1 MSSQQYP
8 NAVPY
13 GTVWPYL
20 GAYGQWGF
28 RRRSSGRWKDKA
40 IFLQREINDL
50 QAERGLY
57 ERQLA
62 VTAANI
68 GLIKQGNLP
77 SGASA
82 SAAVRPAGALLPGS
96 GAFAWFKGTRPMAAA
111 PVPSV
116 PFAGTAVPV
125 MPAMPL
131 ALPAATGAAVHPQSY
146 SVVSRAPSALM
157 SVEEPLPTLQA
168 TEGLRSAAAPA
179 LPPARVMPELAR
191 QDAAM
196 LAARGTIAAAQAQV
210 SYAARI
216 PTLHA
221 FPGNWMHVELK
232 IEWNDSVNRRWARR

>member
-1 MSSQQYP
+1 M
-8 NAVPY
+8 PY
-13 GTVWPYL
+13 GTVWPYP

-28 RRRSSGRWKDKA
+28 RRHSSGRWKDKA

-77 SGASA
+77 SGASTP
-82 SAAVRPAGALLPGS
+82 AAVRPAGAHLPGS
-96 GAFAWFKGTRPMAAA
+96 RTFAWFKGTRPIAAA

-131 ALPAATGAAVHPQSY
+131 ALPAATGAAVYPQAY
-146 SVVSRAPSALM
+146 SVISRAPSALM
-157 SVEEPLPTLQA
+157 SVEEPLLTSQA
-168 TEGLRSAAAPA
+168 TEGLRPAAAPA
-179 LPPARVMPELAR
+179 PLPPARVMPELAR

-196 LAARGTIAAAQAQV
+196 LAARGTVAAAQAQV
-210 SYAARI
+210 SCER
-216 PTLHA
+216 HA
-221 FPGNWMHVELK
+221 SPRSMLFPAIGCMR
-232 IEWNDSVNRRWARR
+232 S